1 MSSLKNYSVM
11 ISMVD
16 LVESVEIMLLVK
28 ARIKALLLKNN
39 ISSMLK
45 FLSSI
50 ILFRILNP

>member
-1 MSSLKNYSVM
+1 M